1 MPQPGDIL
9 RNHYKIVKI
18 LGSGGFGDTYLAQDI
33 DLPNHP
39 KCVVKHLKPNPDPKV
54 LEIVRRLFDSEAQV
68 LYRLGND
75 SDQIPRLFAHFEE
88 QGEFYLVQEFIDG
101 QDLSYEI
108 IPGERLTEIAVIK
121 LLQEILEVLAI
132 VHKQN
137 IIHRDIKPQ
146 NLMRRRQDGK
156 IVLIDF
162 GAVKEVE
169 AMTVN
174 TQGQTSL
181 SVAIG
186 SLGYMPSEQAA
197 GRPKLSSDVYAVGM
211 LGIQALTGKQP
222 QELPRDSTTD
232 EVIWRNLANVSE
244 KLADMLNKM
253 VSYDFRDRYPS
264 AVEALAAIKSLQQ
277 QQRQVTPTV
286 PTPQPQPRQV
296 TPPPKPKLQ
305 PQQPQA
311 PLPKSTPTK
320 IITPSWSRRKV
331 IQTVAFAGAGLGLAI
346 IVSRLSQSD
355 SGEIST
361 TDITTTPEPTSSPRL
376 SSPTSLN
383 NLQTFQFETVT
394 VDARGNITKRRN
406 EQARYFTEDLGNGVT
421 LEMVQIPGGTF
432 TMGSP
437 ETEKDRDSDESPQR
451 QVTVPGFFM
460 GKYEITQEQYQ
471 AIMGKNPSN
480 FKGDKRPVEQVSWDD
495 AVEFCEKLSQKTGK
509 TYRLPSETEWEYACR
524 AGTTTPFYFG
534 ETITTDLANYRGTDW
549 TIVNRTYST
558 YSGNYGNGPKGL
570 YRQQTTPVGSFP
582 PNTFGLYDMHGNV
595 WEWCQDNYHDNYNGA
610 PTDGSVWANN
620 DNFSRL
626 LRGGSWDVTPGF
638 CRSADRDRFTSEY
651 RLNYMGFRVVF
662 VSA

>member
-1 MPQPGDIL
+1 MPTTGTIL
-9 RNHYKIVKI
+9 RSRYKIVKI

-108 IPGERLTEIAVIK
+108 IPSEKLTEIAVIK

-211 LGIQALTGKQP
+211 LAIQALTGKQP

-232 EVIWRNLANVSE
+232 EVIWRNLANVTE
-244 KLADMLNKM
+244 KLADVLNKM
-253 VSYDFRDRYPS
+253 VSYYFRDRYLS
-264 AVEALAAIKSLQQ
+264 AVEALEAVNSLQPQ
-277 QQRQVTPTV
+277 QQRQVPPTV
-286 PTPQPQPRQV
+286 PIPQPQQQRQV
-296 TPPPKPKLQ
+296 PPTVPIPQ
-305 PQQPQA
+305 PQQRQA
-311 PLPKSTPTK
+311 PPPPPSTTPTK

-331 IQTVAFAGAGLGLAI
+331 IQTVGFAGAGLGLAI
-346 IVSRLSQSD
+346 IIPRLSQSD
-355 SGEIST
+355 SGEISIPE
-361 TDITTTPEPTSSPRL
+361 ITTTPEPTNSPRL
-376 SSPTSLN
+376 SSRSSSN
-383 NLQTFQFETVT
+383 SLQTFQFETVT
-394 VDARGNITKRRN
+394 VDATGNITNRRN
-406 EQARYFTEDLGNGVT
+406 EQARYLAEDLGKGVS

-437 ETEKDRDSDESPQR
+437 TSEAGRDSDESPQR
-451 QVTVPGFFM
+451 QVRVPGFFM

-471 AIMGKNPSN
+471 AIMGTNPAS
-480 FKGDKRPVEQVSWDD
+480 FKGEKRPVETVSWNE
-495 AVEFCEKLSQKTGK
+495 AVEFCEQLSQKTGK
-509 TYRLPSETEWEYACR
+509 TYRLPSEAEWEYACR

-534 ETITTDLANYRGTDW
+534 ETITTDLVNYDG
-549 TIVNRTYST
+549 NFTYASA
-558 YSGNYGNGPKGL
+558 PKGQ

-582 PNTFGLYDMHGNV
+582 PNAFGLYDMHGNV
-595 WEWCQDNYHDNYNGA
+595 WEWCQDHYHDNYNGA
-610 PTDGSVWANN
+610 PTDGSAWTN
-620 DNFSRL
+620 DNDNRSRL
-626 LRGGSWDVTPGF
+626 LRGGSWGYVPVL
-638 CRSADRDRFTSEY
+638 CRCAVRLRSSADDRFSSF
-651 RLNYMGFRVVF
+651 GFRVVF